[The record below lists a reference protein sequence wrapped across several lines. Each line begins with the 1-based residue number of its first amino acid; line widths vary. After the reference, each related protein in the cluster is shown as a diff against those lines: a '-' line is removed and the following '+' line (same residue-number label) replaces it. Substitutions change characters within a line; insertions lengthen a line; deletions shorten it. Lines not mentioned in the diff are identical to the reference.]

1 MRFYSPVETVGG
13 GVVLDIPARRH
24 RRLDSA
30 VLARLQCYDGADA
43 RGRLRSDLAEEPM
56 TREQARERLFFL
68 SDAEFSTAWE
78 GLLADGEIRCA
89 GRLALTP
96 GTLARLRE
104 ELLGVLADYHGAHPL
119 DRGMPLN
126 LLRERF
132 PGGLPEWFAEEGAVS
147 RAGDALS
154 LPGFAP
160 EGTELYRRTAAEL
173 LALYAREPCAP
184 PDRAA
189 ALAEFPP
196 SVPAGRVFDLLLEAG
211 ELVEAAPG
219 LCFTRAAWESAR
231 ETARNVAG
239 ERGSVTLSGL
249 RDALGT
255 SRRYAQAL
263 LERMDADGFTRREGD
278 AHLLRE

>member
-1 MRFYSPVETVGG
+1 
-13 GVVLDIPARRH
+13 
-24 RRLDSA
+24 
-30 VLARLQCYDGADA
+30 
-43 RGRLRSDLAEEPM
+43 M

-68 SDAEFSTAWE
+68 SDAEFSTAWK

-119 DRGMPLN
+119 DRGMPLV

-173 LALYAREPCAP
+173 LALYARAPYAP

-219 LCFTRAAWESAR
+219 LCFARAAWESAR

-249 RDALGT
+249 RDALET

>member
-1 MRFYSPVETVGG
+1 
-13 GVVLDIPARRH
+13 
-24 RRLDSA
+24 
-30 VLARLQCYDGADA
+30 
-43 RGRLRSDLAEEPM
+43 
-56 TREQARERLFFL
+56 
-68 SDAEFSTAWE
+68 
-78 GLLADGEIRCA
+78 
-89 GRLALTP
+89 
-96 GTLARLRE
+96 
-104 ELLGVLADYHGAHPL
+104 
-119 DRGMPLN
+119 MPLN